1 MKTIEE
7 VLKIATTSVNK
18 KYLDSDVSQD
28 SLNKILDVLKKFPLD
43 DASHNKK
50 RLSNIS
56 SLIEE
61 DLGINE

>member
-1 MKTIEE
+1 MSH
-7 VLKIATTSVNK
+7 KI
-18 KYLDSDVSQD
+18 
-28 SLNKILDVLKKFPLD
+28 LNKILDVLKKFPLD

>member
-7 VLKIATTSVNK
+7 VLKIATTLVNK

>member
-1 MKTIEE
+1 
-7 VLKIATTSVNK
+7 
-18 KYLDSDVSQD
+18 
-28 SLNKILDVLKKFPLD
+28 LNKILDVLKKFPLD